1 MLRNGKAFHRC
12 FGRDKFD
19 HFSIAKLILFRF
31 CVFCSLFRLT
41 LCDCSVSLP
50 RRLSDQSA
58 IPTGDV
64 DSLQIVWQNGDS
76 IWSQKI
82 DRKFCKA
89 TGESLLVNRSQ
100 SLAFPG
106 NGLAA
111 AVATKAGL
119 AVAWKDTGG
128 LFLTLGEGW
137 KLRVV
142 NIGKL
147 ETGFGSGR
155 IGMGSGTLS
164 LATACYGLETGKPRK
179 TMENHGKPLDPG
191 VLGRSGSSKNAFFPL
206 RVKSEEMTSSI
217 VSSKYARVWSSA
229 LKRSEQT
236 KMQTV

>member
-12 FGRDKFD
+12 FGRDI
-19 HFSIAKLILFRF
+19 SIAKLILFRF
-31 CVFCSLFRLT
+31 CCFCSLFRLT

-82 DRKFCKA
+82 DRSCKA

-111 AVATKAGL
+111 ALATKAGL
-119 AVAWKDTGG
+119 AVAWKDAGG

-137 KLRVV
+137 ILRV
-142 NIGKL
+142 NSRTREERL
-147 ETGFGSGR
+147 DLDDLGSGQF
-155 IGMGSGTLS
+155 GTV
-164 LATACYGLETGKPRK
+164 GLGHFLRLLLGNNLKK
-179 TMENHGKPLDPG
+179 QDPG
-191 VLGRSGSSKNAFFPL
+191 SSVKRFFFHFFPPKGAYCCGFSSL
-206 RVKSEEMTSSI
+206 R
-217 VSSKYARVWSSA
+217 R
-229 LKRSEQT
+229 
-236 KMQTV
+236 

>member
-1 MLRNGKAFHRC
+1 MLGNGKAFHRC
-12 FGRDKFD
+12 FGRDI
-19 HFSIAKLILFRF
+19 SIAKLILFRF
-31 CVFCSLFRLT
+31 CVFCWLFRLT

-50 RRLSDQSA
+50 RRLSDYSA

-119 AVAWKDTGG
+119 AVAWKDSGG
-128 LFLTLGEGW
+128 LFLTLGDGW
-137 KLRVV
+137 KLR
-142 NIGKL
+142 IWKDWDGL
-147 ETGFGSGR
+147 GHFLR
-155 IGMGSGTLS
+155 LRH
-164 LATACYGLETGKPRK
+164 ATAWKQENHGKPY
-179 TMENHGKPLDPG
+179 GKPLDPG
-191 VLGRSGSSKNAFFPL
+191 SAWETWEFEKVFFPTDCGSS
-206 RVKSEEMTSSI
+206 
-217 VSSKYARVWSSA
+217 
-229 LKRSEQT
+229 LKR
-236 KMQTV
+236 